1 MKRHFQ
7 AQLLIRPIFA
17 QLAASRPRFAHRR
30 ARVRPQRTSLR
41 LHPRHLVLVP
51 GPPLGAH
58 HRLRAFLHLRP
69 SEKSHHRPPLT
80 APAPLPR
87 RSSPNRPRVSAHFPR
102 TLPTRTPRARRD
114 SRPRT
119 RARARSSLVVHT
131 RPRRTLAFARRT
143 VTRPHD
149 DSIVPRECARLSTNP
164 PDGAEDP
171 ARRAVGRTV
180 GRSVGRSVGRCRRR
194 GPVMG
199 HDSTVCPPPRDES
212 RVQSRDFD
220 SLAETSSGSTIDRS
234 RPVDGHRPRAKISSV
249 DRSIDRIDRF
259 DRWYRASSIDSIDR
273 FDSIRFDSIRFEAA
287 RGWMDG

>member
-58 HRLRAFLHLRP
+58 HRLRAFLRLRP

-171 ARRAVGRTV
+171 ARRAVGR
-180 GRSVGRSVGRCRRR
+180 SVGRSVPATGSRDGSRLD
-194 GPVMG
+194 GV
-199 HDSTVCPPPRDES
+199 SPPPRDES

-234 RPVDGHRPRAKISSV
+234 RPVDGHRPRAKISSDDGASV
-249 DRSIDRIDRF
+249 DRSIDRSNRSVRSVVSCIIDRF
-259 DRWYRASSIDSIDR
+259 DR
-273 FDSIRFDSIRFEAA
+273 SIRFEAA